1 MKQETR
7 MKAAGV
13 ATCGVISQKIEFFVV
28 EYVVYLLLVYLTMLS
43 EAETV

>member
-1 MKQETR
+1 VTSIFRVKEETS

-13 ATCGVISQKIEFFVV
+13 ATCGVISQKMV
-28 EYVVYLLLVYLTMLS
+28 EYVVYLTVLS